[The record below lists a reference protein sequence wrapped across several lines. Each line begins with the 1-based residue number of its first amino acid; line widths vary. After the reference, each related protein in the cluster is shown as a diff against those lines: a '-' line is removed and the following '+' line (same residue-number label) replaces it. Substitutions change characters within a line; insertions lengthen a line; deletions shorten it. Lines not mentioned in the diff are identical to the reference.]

1 MLRATGE
8 TWGKGNQYQ
17 ASTLKGLNMNS
28 LRKTWGKLKGEKCQ

>member
-17 ASTLKGLNMNS
+17 ASTLKGLNVNETSMPLS
-28 LRKTWGKLKGEKCQ
+28 